1 MNEFVKKMRNGV
13 KILGQ
18 VTKKCYVKKEG
29 PNTFRIILTQ
39 GLNRQIRRMCEAL
52 GYNVTKLKR
61 IRIMNINL
69 GELKKG
75 QWRDLT
81 VRELKGL
88 NNLIM
93 NSGKTKEVDEE

>member
-1 MNEFVKKMRNGV
+1 MSNGV
-13 KILGQ
+13 RILGQ

-69 GELKKG
+69 GDLKKG

-93 NSGKTKEVDEE
+93 NSGKTKEVDEK